1 MANQTQPTS
10 QFPPNLP
17 FTLDNTLGAAV
28 IGFAA
33 SCVVFG
39 ILLTQVWTYFSRYN
53 SDSALYKTLVVLIL
67 VLEATDQAFI
77 GHFVY
82 FYTVTSA
89 GNPLAV
95 VTGTTTWSIITQQ
108 AIGSVVGT
116 IVKCCF
122 ASRVYR
128 FSEKNIFIT
137 AFIAALALGQLGVAL
152 GGFLRPCSPSPALIR
167 NTVFT
172 VAAFQLSSI
181 PAVFNLKT
189 LATISLGLG
198 LLTDVVTAA
207 ALSYFL
213 WRMRTT
219 QKNSA
224 ANTLITRLVGDA
236 INTGVLTTAVSLS
249 TLLLF
254 DFLEGNLIFGATYFM
269 LSKRA
274 IRRIL
279 PSHPQHAA
287 RRPGAR
293 HGPRA
298 EHHEQ
303 APTTLG
309 RSVAP
314 EVETNMFHL
323 GTRMPSIHEADYAEY
338 PDFDM
343 IKTGYPP
350 EPARCVLL
358 LFPTFLLPSSRIA
371 ESPNSCICPQE
382 HGLLLHSM
390 TRPTRP
396 ASSAVC
402 CSAVFIPSRPFIH

>member
-1 MANQTQPTS
+1 MADQTQS
-10 QFPPNLP
+10 QLPPHSS

-39 ILLTQVWTYFSRYN
+39 ILLTQAWTYFGRYN
-53 SDSALYKTLVVLIL
+53 SDSAVNTGRSDIWNLIYWSGR

-77 GHFVY
+77 GYFVY

-89 GNPLAV
+89 GNPLAI
-95 VTGTTTWSIITQQ
+95 VTLQQ

-128 FSEKNIFIT
+128 FSDRNIFIT
-137 AFIAALALGQLGVAL
+137 GFILLLALGQLSVAM
-152 GGFLRPCSPSPALIR
+152 
-167 NTVFT
+167 VFT
-172 VAAFQLSSI
+172 ARAFPLSSI

-198 LLTDVVTAA
+198 LLTDVVTAG
-207 ALSYFL
+207 ALCFFL

-224 ANTLITRLVGDA
+224 ANSMINRLVGDA

-254 DFLEGNLIFGATYFM
+254 DFLEGNLFFGATYFM
-269 LSKRA
+269 LSKLYA
-274 IRRIL
+274 VSLLATLNTRRVVRGRGTDRDQATT
-279 PSHPQHAA
+279 SG
-287 RRPGAR
+287 RRTTR
-293 HGPRA
+293 
-298 EHHEQ
+298 
-303 APTTLG
+303 TLG
-309 RSVAP
+309 RSVPP

-323 GTRMPSIHEADYAEY
+323 GTRMPSIHEADAAYL
-338 PDFDM
+338 DFDTV
-343 IKTGYPP
+343 KHEPGYPP
-350 EPARCVLL
+350 ESVRNYP
-358 LFPTFLLPSSRIA
+358 F
-371 ESPNSCICPQE
+371 
-382 HGLLLHSM
+382 
-390 TRPTRP
+390 
-396 ASSAVC
+396 AV
-402 CSAVFIPSRPFIH
+402 